1 MDLPQWFFTVG
12 FHEDLN
18 QLLEVIE
25 VFFVMRRSVVSE
37 GTKVLFDL
45 IAEADAVVFRQF
57 WLEEGVL
64 VH

>member
-1 MDLPQWFFTVG
+1 
-12 FHEDLN
+12 
-18 QLLEVIE
+18 LLEVIE

-57 WLEEGVL
+57 
-64 VH
+64 